1 MLLHRAAITFLLV
14 NVLVLPAASRGAEK
28 KSDPAVKGGAGNYD
42 PSPFGFS
49 CDNQT
54 TYTLASYCPQMARAG
69 IRWIRGFPT
78 FNVIEPAQ
86 GKFDWS
92 TVDAMIAT
100 AAKNNMT
107 ISGLF
112 FYNAPWINSKG
123 DSLPI
128 DNLPAWSDYVSK
140 VTEHCKGSVRYWE
153 VWNETPNFIGK
164 GTAADYARTV
174 VAAYDAAKA
183 ADAACQVGLSIQ
195 SQNVNW
201 IEQTIGAGAKDHFDF
216 IAVHPYETLGLVE
229 SDGCEAEFMSVVP
242 TIRKMLAKR
251 NPSRAN
257 VPIWF
262 TEIGR
267 DAAKDETSQATAL
280 VKAFTMGI
288 AQGVTRINWF
298 EGKDGDSGPMG
309 LLRGDGTER
318 PAYRAMSNLTRHL
331 GPNPRYIGWV
341 LLNGRDYGFV
351 FEGASARV
359 MATWARPGGTDVVN
373 FGARV
378 RIVDPISGGEIVAET
393 GSLTKAPV
401 LVVGVPPA
409 LVTRAGA
416 NKSLPFPWG
425 GDYTGAKSVSVAM
438 GSPNAE
444 KGLHQIGADGT
455 STAVKVHGVV
465 ARDCSKGASQTFTV
479 DPNFLSYTIETITIT
494 AVLRRVAA
502 NDNAGFNLKYE
513 STTGWKG
520 AESWYTIPEDER
532 WHTKTWTITDPQF
545 VGKWGFN
552 FSFDS
557 DGNQFSKYHVRSV
570 MVSKDA
576 IRGGMAPNKARGG
589 E

>member
-1 MLLHRAAITFLLV
+1 MNHIKASATFLLAGL
-14 NVLVLPAASRGAEK
+14 LVLAQPLPGSEEQSTATVKER
-28 KSDPAVKGGAGNYD
+28 SDKND
-42 PSPFGFS
+42 RSPFGFS

-54 TYTLASYCPQMARAG
+54 TYTLASYCPQMAKAG

-92 TVDAMIAT
+92 SVDAMIAT

-128 DNLPAWSDYVSK
+128 ENLPAWSDYVSK
-140 VTEHCKGSVRYWE
+140 VVEHSKGSVKYWE

-164 GTAADYARTV
+164 GTAADYGRTV

-183 ADAACQVGLSIQ
+183 ADPTCQVGLSIQ

-201 IEQTIGAGAKDHFDF
+201 IEQTIEAGAKDHFDF
-216 IAVHPYETLGLVE
+216 IAVHPYESLGAVE
-229 SDGCEAEFMSVVP
+229 SDGWEAEFMSIVP
-242 TIRKMLAKR
+242 TIRKMLARR
-251 NPSRAN
+251 NPRKAD

-267 DAAKDETSQATAL
+267 DAGKDEKSQATSL
-280 VKAFTMGI
+280 VKAYTLSL

-309 LLRGDGTER
+309 LLRGDGTPR
-318 PAYRAMSNLTRHL
+318 PAYNAMSNLTRYL

-341 LLNGRDYGFV
+341 LLKDTHYAFV
-351 FEGASARV
+351 FEGASGRV
-359 MATWARPGGTDVVN
+359 MTTWARPGTTRVVS
-373 FGARV
+373 FGSRV
-378 RIVDPISGGEIVAET
+378 RMVDPLSGVETAAED
-393 GSLTKAPV
+393 GSLTSAPI
-401 LVVGVPPA
+401 LIVGVPPA
-409 LVTRAGA
+409 LVTRAVA
-416 NKSLPFPWG
+416 SKSEPFPWG
-425 GDYTGAKSVSVAM
+425 GNFTGAKSVSVTM
-438 GSPNAE
+438 GSPNHE
-444 KGLHQIGADGT
+444 QGLHHLFSGAT
-455 STAVKVHGVV
+455 SRAVKIRGDLC
-465 ARDCSKGASQTFTV
+465 RDCSFGASQTFTV
-479 DPNFLSYTIETITIT
+479 DPNFQSYTAETITIT
-494 AVLRRVAA
+494 AVVRRQTAKE
-502 NDNAGFNLKYE
+502 NAGFNLKYE

-520 AESWYTIPEDER
+520 ADSWYTIPDDAS

-552 FSFDS
+552 FAFDS
-557 DGNQFSKYHVRSV
+557 DGTQFSKYQIKSV
-570 MVSKDA
+570 TVAKDA
-576 IRGGMAPNKARGG
+576 VRERGSVNH
-589 E
+589 